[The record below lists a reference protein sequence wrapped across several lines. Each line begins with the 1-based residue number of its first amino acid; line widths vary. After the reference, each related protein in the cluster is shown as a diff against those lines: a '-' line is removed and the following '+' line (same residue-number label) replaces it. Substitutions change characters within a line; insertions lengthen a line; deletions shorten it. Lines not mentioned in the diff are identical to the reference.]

1 MRVGILE
8 LQQPYGI
15 EQLLATRDPLF
26 GWIVNDFERK
36 LHVAERRAPGE
47 ERRLLKHEAKLIEAS
62 RRRRGFP
69 THRDGAR
76 GWRKE
81 IAYEPKKRT
90 LAAAGR
96 SEQRDELALSDAQ
109 ADVGKR
115 LHLAALALEAQAYAV
130 EYDAWARGPT
140 RRNRTWRGDL
150 RERRIALPASFHQS
164 ISAST
169 GVSMSRARPPNGLA
183 LIKASCP
190 ASEAKKRKGS
200 RRSAREPE
208 SNSSTGHVRAHYLP

>member
-1 MRVGILE
+1 
-8 LQQPYGI
+8 
-15 EQLLATRDPLF
+15 
-26 GWIVNDFERK
+26 
-36 LHVAERRAPGE
+36 
-47 ERRLLKHEAKLIEAS
+47 
-62 RRRRGFP
+62 
-69 THRDGAR
+69 
-76 GWRKE
+76 WRKE

-96 SEQRDELALSDAQ
+96 SEQRDKLALGDAQ

-140 RRNRTWRGDL
+140 RRNRKWRGDL

-183 LIKASCP
+183 LIKASWQ
-190 ASEAKKRKGS
+190 AKRRSGKGL

-208 SNSSTGHVRAHYLP
+208 SNSSTGHVGADYLPRYVFTNTSSGRGAVSIRPSFFVMSMVSCQRCSVCQPNPCASVSLLCQQGIVCSSTFASRLVLVSATAAAT